1 MLGKQL
7 FITKEGMFKVEA
19 ELEYLRSVRRH
30 EVAENIKLA
39 KGRGGTANNAE
50 YDDAKNEL
58 ALVEG
63 RIFTLENMFNRTL
76 VRDAVTN
83 FSRIGFGS
91 KVLLRNQHGK
101 VEQFT
106 IVGSVE
112 ANPTEGK
119 ISNESPV
126 GRAILGH
133 SVGDEV
139 EVPTPGGAIKI
150 TIMEIT

>member
-7 FITKEGMFKVEA
+7 FITKEGMLKLEA
-19 ELEYLRSVRRH
+19 QLEYLRSVRRH
-30 EVAENIKLA
+30 EVAENIQLA
-39 KGRGGTANNAE
+39 KERGGTRNNAE

-63 RIFTLENMFNRTL
+63 RIFTLENVFNRTL
-76 VRDAVTN
+76 VMDAVTN
-83 FSRIGFGS
+83 FSKVGFGS

-101 VEQFT
+101 IEQFT

-119 ISNESPV
+119 ISNESPI
-126 GRAILGH
+126 GKAILGH
-133 SVGDEV
+133 SVGEEV
-139 EVPTPGGAIKI
+139 EVPTPGGTIKF
-150 TIMEIT
+150 TIMEIS

>member
-1 MLGKQL
+1 M
-7 FITKEGMFKVEA
+7 
-19 ELEYLRSVRRH
+19 
-30 EVAENIKLA
+30 
-39 KGRGGTANNAE
+39 
-50 YDDAKNEL
+50 

-76 VRDAVTN
+76 VTDAVTN
-83 FSRIGFGS
+83 FSKVGFGS

-133 SVGDEV
+133 SVGEEV
-139 EVPTPGGAIKI
+139 EVPTPGGIIKV